1 MDDDQVMNPMRVTL
15 TFLTLFAVFSAP
27 AAAQRSEIEIG
38 RAFYTAGEFKR
49 AAGHFQ
55 LAIETG
61 LNNAES
67 FYWLGMS
74 YQRLADIA
82 LPFGGRYNAKARICL
97 TRAVELAPN
106 RADYRR
112 ELFEFLLDPAG
123 GSRSSFRQAADIL
136 HTIPESDPDY
146 SDLRQRFESESRAN
160 SSADARLGRV
170 FLAIPQAACSIAE
183 IPGAALSHRPEAQPA
198 KVAQGPR

>member
-1 MDDDQVMNPMRVTL
+1 MNPMRMTL
-15 TFLTLFAVFSAP
+15 TILTLLAAFSGT

-38 RAFYTAGEFKR
+38 RAYYTDGEFKR

-61 LNNAES
+61 LNSAES

-82 LPFGGRYNAKARICL
+82 QPFGGRYNAKARVCL

-106 RADYRR
+106 RSDYRR
-112 ELFEFLLDPAG
+112 ELFDFLLDPAG
-123 GSRSSFRQAADIL
+123 GSRS
-136 HTIPESDPDY
+136 
-146 SDLRQRFESESRAN
+146 
-160 SSADARLGRV
+160 
-170 FLAIPQAACSIAE
+170 
-183 IPGAALSHRPEAQPA
+183 
-198 KVAQGPR
+198 